1 MSGAM
6 SQAASLTGVWDG
18 RFSYPRLLAPN
29 TFTAVI
35 LEFGGALS
43 GTVHEVAATGKT
55 KGQTVIATL
64 SGSRSGGAVAFIKI
78 YDPSAGRHK
87 HPVNYE
93 GTVNADATEITGTWT
108 IPGNWAGS
116 FIMVRSPGGEE
127 SIAVERE
134 AFVPVV

>member
-1 MSGAM
+1 M

-18 RFSYPRLLAPN
+18 QFSYPRLLAPN

-35 LEFGGALS
+35 LDFGGSLS

-64 SGSRSGGAVAFIKI
+64 SGSRAGQSVTFTKL
-78 YDPSAGRHK
+78 YDPTGGRHK
-87 HPVNYE
+87 HPVNYD
-93 GTVNADATEITGTWT
+93 GTVNSDATQITGTWS

-116 FIMVRSPGGEE
+116 FIMTRSPGGEE
-127 SIAVERE
+127 TVAVERQALE
-134 AFVPVV
+134 PVE